1 MELHPEVFLRVPL
14 MEQYFNFLRVSGLV
28 SFHLTILFKVRV
40 IAQRAHERSTCGLA
54 LKHITRE
61 AMTECT
67 SIHLLRSL
75 TRVCS
80 FLRERDLRKPSRQKS
95 WEVRAYS
102 ERHVCVWFFVALST
116 I

>member
-1 MELHPEVFLRVPL
+1 

-28 SFHLTILFKVRV
+28 SFHLTIFKVRV
-40 IAQRAHERSTCGLA
+40 IAQRAHARSTCGLA
-54 LKHITRE
+54 LKHTTRE
-61 AMTECT
+61 TMTECT

-95 WEVRAYS
+95 WEVHAYS
-102 ERHVCVWFFVALST
+102 ERHVCVFGLLLLSAQFDT
-116 I
+116 GQSVSMVCV